1 MFVKYLFFFNFIPM
15 FALNYLSLLFS
26 TTELHTSAKI
36 KIRNSY
42 IFYSNSND
50 INHYK
55 IIVLISVAISKIF
68 KKIKDDAR
76 YVD

>member
-1 MFVKYLFFFNFIPM
+1 M

-26 TTELHTSAKI
+26 TNELHTSAKI

-42 IFYSNSND
+42 IFYSSSND

-55 IIVLISVAISKIF
+55 IIVLLISVAISNFFLKNF
-68 KKIKDDAR
+68 KDDAR

>member
-1 MFVKYLFFFNFIPM
+1 M

-55 IIVLISVAISKIF
+55 IIVLLISVVISNF
-68 KKIKDDAR
+68 FLKKIEDDAR